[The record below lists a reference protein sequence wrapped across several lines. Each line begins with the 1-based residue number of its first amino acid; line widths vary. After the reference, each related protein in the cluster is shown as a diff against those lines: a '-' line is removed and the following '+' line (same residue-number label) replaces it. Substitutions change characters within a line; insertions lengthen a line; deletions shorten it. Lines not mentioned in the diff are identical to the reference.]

1 MSAFDY
7 LILALAVWRVSH
19 LISREDGP
27 FYIFKRLRNRLPL
40 GGLTACIYCL
50 SVWIAAALYLLWFT
64 AFQPV
69 ILIFALSAGA
79 LMLGSY
85 TGASHV
91 SS

>member
-1 MSAFDY
+1 MQPLDL
-7 LILALAVWRVSH
+7 LIMILAVWRISH
-19 LISREDGP
+19 MISREDGP
-27 FYIFKRLRNRLPL
+27 FCVFKRLREKLPL

-69 ILIFALSAGA
+69 IPIFALSAGA

-85 TGASHV
+85 TGASHLE
-91 SS
+91 